1 MIDGVV
7 ITKLKIISDHR
18 GRVMH
23 MLRSDNPVFKTFGEI
38 YFSTVFKN
46 IVKGWHLHKQSFLN
60 YTCMHGNVKLV
71 LMDKRESSKTFDL
84 TQEIILSPENYQ
96 LVTIPPNVWN
106 GFKGLSEEE
115 SIIANCLSIPHN
127 EDEMVRKDH
136 NDNYFKYK
144 W

>member
-1 MIDGVV
+1 
-7 ITKLKIISDHR
+7 
-18 GRVMH
+18 

-46 IVKGWHLHKQSFLN
+46 IVKGWHHHKQSFLN
-60 YTCMHGNVKLV
+60 YICMHGNIKLV
-71 LMDKRESSKTFDL
+71 LIDKREGSKTLDL

-96 LVTIPPNVWN
+96 LVTMPPNVWN

-115 SIIANCLSIPHN
+115 SIIANYLSIPHN
-127 EDEMVRKDH
+127 EDEMVRKDY

-144 W
+144 

>member
-1 MIDGVV
+1 
-7 ITKLKIISDHR
+7 
-18 GRVMH
+18 

-46 IVKGWHLHKQSFLN
+46 IVKGWHHHKQSFLN

-71 LMDKRESSKTFDL
+71 LIDKREGSKTFDL

-96 LVTIPPNVWN
+96 LVTMPSNVWN
-106 GFKGLSEEE
+106 GFKGLSEKEF
-115 SIIANCLSIPHN
+115 IIANYLSIPHN

-144 W
+144 

>member
-71 LMDKRESSKTFDL
+71 LMDKREASKTFDL